1 MSIRTE
7 LVAQEPENEFGLDEV
22 FALLDDSAG
31 QAGLSDTQLVEFV
44 YLAAVAYGVLCDQ
57 ELILKLVSL
66 YNIFA
71 SRIDLQDRTRTYRAV
86 ESAVEEQATSVN
98 ALLPFLME
106 EPEISLASTAA
117 LDFAV
122 LCPLDNDDP
131 LTGPRFVLREFEEGA
146 AECRPGL
153 FAGLLLLGDRR
164 VTRLLWKHRDSL
176 TREEVKLLVGAQSGF
191 LFAATIE
198 FYLDWLEERDG
209 DHDDGIFGSLAS
221 GLMTMRQRTLSDT
234 VLDAER
240 IFPAQIE
247 AGSTIR
253 RRYTIDEYTQII
265 RDRLI
270 AIEEKEVAPKIMHHA
285 LEAWGIGAYWLN

>member
-1 MSIRTE
+1 MSIQTD
-7 LVAQEPENEFGLDEV
+7 LAVQERENEFHIDQVL
-22 FALLDDSAG
+22 ALLDERDG
-31 QAGLSDTQLVEFV
+31 QEALSDTQLIEFV
-44 YLAAVAYGVLCDQ
+44 YLAAVAYGLVCDLD
-57 ELILKLVSL
+57 LIPKLVSL
-66 YNIFA
+66 YELFA
-71 SRIDLQDRTRTYRAV
+71 RRINLDERTATYRAV
-86 ESAVEEQATSVN
+86 ENVVEEYGTSVN
-98 ALLPFLME
+98 ALLPFMFE
-106 EPEISLASTAA
+106 EPEISLASTAT